1 MICVVAVT
9 TVSAAASPPKLLAE
23 IDELCKCTGLQRK
36 SGVLSRE
43 GEYVTLLMSADGVA
57 KKYWIELVD
66 GHPATFGIEWYK
78 VHFKLPL
85 VKDAARRKFCVS
97 VVERLDKCRFSWAHY
112 GKPEVTVDTPYG
124 FRVRY
129 GSMPAKDR
137 AGFSTV
143 LYVYFLMT
151 SKGTVCSVRYGE

>member
-1 MICVVAVT
+1 M
-9 TVSAAASPPKLLAE
+9 SPPNLLAE
-23 IDELCKCTGLQRK
+23 IDQLCKCTGLQRK
-36 SGVLSRE
+36 SGVLWRE
-43 GEYVTLLMSADGVA
+43 GDDVTLLMSADGIT

-78 VHFKLPL
+78 VHYELPL
-85 VKDAARRKFCVS
+85 VKDAAKRKFCVN

-112 GKPEVTVDTPYG
+112 GKPEVAVDAPYG

-129 GSMPAKDR
+129 WSMPAKGR
-137 AGFSTV
+137 GGFSTV
-143 LYVYFLMT
+143 PYIYFLVT